1 MCSRRA
7 ASGPDHRRGV
17 PLAAGAVGIVGGKLE
32 SLSRAI
38 EEVRGKMNSVSI
50 DRQITRI
57 AETIGR
63 EYEPQRIILFGSYAR
78 GKPTKDSDIDLF
90 IIKDTN
96 ANRIDRFVQV
106 KRIIYD
112 PQLRIPVSPLVYTP
126 REVEERLNMGDD
138 FVKEIVLEG
147 KVLYEEKS

>member
-1 MCSRRA
+1 
-7 ASGPDHRRGV
+7 
-17 PLAAGAVGIVGGKLE
+17 
-32 SLSRAI
+32 
-38 EEVRGKMNSVSI
+38 MNSVSI

-57 AETIGR
+57 VETIGR
-63 EYEPQRIILFGSYAR
+63 EYEPQQIILFGSYAR

-138 FVKEIVLEG
+138 FVKEIVREG